1 MSKVSDKQIR
11 LMRDNFKE
19 DFDVLS
25 LVSNFMYDLTK
36 AVKDFENDLDLVLK
50 NKNNK
55 KILEDTQDLPM

>member
-1 MSKVSDKQIR
+1 MSKVSDKQIK
-11 LMRDNFKE
+11 LMRNNFKE
-19 DFDVLS
+19 DFDLLS

-36 AVKDFENDLDLVLK
+36 AVNDFENDLDLVLK